1 MSQLAPLVNAP
12 NSPTKLFHKTAY
24 PAIDPKRPELSAKG
38 KTIVITGGGTGIGAA
53 TATSFAKAGAS
64 LIAILGRRSQPLLST
79 KSALEAAYPGTKVL
93 AIPTDITSTEAT
105 TAAFDEIVSASATGK
120 IDVLCSNAAVLG
132 ALGTLATIDPSTW
145 LEGITTNL
153 TINMNVTSAFLP
165 HCSREAVI
173 IETSSSASHMDIA
186 PGFSSYTVAKFATAR
201 FFQAVQFEHPDLRV
215 YSVQPGAVLTDMNR
229 SAGYKEQE
237 EGEGF
242 QWTGRGAALLAK
254 HDDESLPAGFFV
266 WLASGEAE
274 YRKGRYLW
282 ANWDVEELKE
292 RKEEIIKGEF
302 LRMGLVGWPFE

>member
-24 PAIDPKRPELSAKG
+24 PAIDPTRPELSAKG
-38 KTIVITGGGTGIGAA
+38 KTIVVTGGGTGIGAA
-53 TATSFAKAGAS
+53 TAKSFAKAGAS
-64 LIAILGRRSQPLLST
+64 LIAILGRRQQPLLDT
-79 KSALEAAYPGTKVL
+79 KSIIEKAYPGTKVL
-93 AIPTDITSTEAT
+93 ALATDATSTEAT
-105 TAAFDEIVSASATGK
+105 KTAFQKIAEASENGK

-145 LEGITTNL
+145 LEGVIPNL
-153 TINMNVTSAFLP
+153 TINMNVTSAFLSYCAP
-165 HCSREAVI
+165 DGVI

-186 PGFSSYTVAKFATAR
+186 PGFSSYTVAKFATTR

-229 SAGYKEQE
+229 QAGYKEQKE
-237 EGEGF
+237 DERF

-266 WLASGEAE
+266 WLASREAE
-274 YRKGRYLW
+274 FLKGRYLW

-292 RKEEIIKGEF
+292 RKEEILKGEF
-302 LRMGLVGWPFE
+302 LRMGLQGWPFE